1 MRESKRSGGLVDS
14 LYCIIWVVYPKCIRQ
29 HIDVCSFSLF
39 KQVSEGETNWAQAQ
53 PDLLNSLPQAV
64 RTAGSICI
72 ADGLSRTSCAN
83 PQTIS
88 VLIQPW
94 RIKASWK
101 STRYV
106 WSWCTK
112 GSYIVKPLNFS
123 GPSYMCKESDVFP
136 KPQGKVTGIPA
147 GDSRGASTSSSWAF
161 GGDNRRKT
169 TNLYSISSRLGIS
182 ILLLVSFLDLP
193 QDSFSCRSDY
203 SYLLLELD
211 ATVCVLVLPREGAV
225 LGGVSMSFDSK
236 HAIWG
241 LFWCIFL
248 KKLLY
253 IAAHASG
260 CTAAEVVG
268 DLHRSPLQVWLCVG
282 LSWVSSS
289 LGNLGWKQ
297 KIDRNY
303 NK

>member
-169 TNLYSISSRLGIS
+169 PICTVFLEDW
-182 ILLLVSFLDLP
+182 VS
-193 QDSFSCRSDY
+193 Q
-203 SYLLLELD
+203 SYCWS
-211 ATVCVLVLPREGAV
+211 V
-225 LGGVSMSFDSK
+225 
-236 HAIWG
+236 
-241 LFWCIFL
+241 FWIFL
-248 KKLLY
+248 KIALAVGVITPIYSWNLMPRFACWCCRERVSFWVVLACRLIPNMLFGVYFGVFFWKSFY
-253 IAAHASG
+253 I
-260 CTAAEVVG
+260 
-268 DLHRSPLQVWLCVG
+268 
-282 LSWVSSS
+282 
-289 LGNLGWKQ
+289 
-297 KIDRNY
+297 
-303 NK
+303 